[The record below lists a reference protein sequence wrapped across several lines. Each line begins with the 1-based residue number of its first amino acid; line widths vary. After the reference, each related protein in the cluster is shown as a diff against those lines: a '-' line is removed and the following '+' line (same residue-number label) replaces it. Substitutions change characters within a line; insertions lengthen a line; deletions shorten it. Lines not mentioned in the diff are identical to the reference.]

1 MTESSERPA
10 MTESSERTSSAPIA
24 VVAAMAALGTVGLL
38 VGFLVGLVTFSL
50 VGAPLSLSP
59 ESLSGQLVFSLGTYL
74 GVAAVGV
81 LYMIRHE
88 LPFSYVRLDVPSL
101 RDLLWTAATVLALLV
116 LAVAIPTV
124 IDRLGLPFTDHSIA
138 DTIAADPAI
147 ALVFIP
153 LSLLVVGPAEEFLY
167 RGVIQTRLADVFD
180 TGWAIGIAAVVFA
193 VVHILAYL
201 DPSNLAG
208 TLVTVFAI
216 LLPLGAILGVVYEY
230 TGNLF
235 VPALA
240 HGLYNAITF
249 GLTYLDTVGSL

>member
-1 MTESSERPA
+1 MTESSDRPP
-10 MTESSERTSSAPIA
+10 SSPTVV
-24 VVAAMAALGTVGLL
+24 VVAMATLGTVGLL
-38 VGFLVGLVTFSL
+38 VGFLVGIVTFSL

-59 ESLSGQLVFSLGTYL
+59 GSMSGQLVFSLGTYL

-81 LYMIRHE
+81 LYMTRHG
-88 LPFSYVRLDVPSL
+88 LPLSYVRLDSPSL

-124 IDRLGLPFTDHSIA
+124 IDRLGLPFADHSIA

-147 ALVFIP
+147 AFVFIP
-153 LSLLVVGPAEEFLY
+153 LSLFVVGPAEEFLY
-167 RGVIQTRLADVFD
+167 RGIIQTRLADVFA
-180 TGWAIGIAAVVFA
+180 TGQAVGIAAVVFA

-201 DPSNLAG
+201 DPGNIAG
-208 TLVTVFAI
+208 TLVTVFVI
-216 LLPLGAILGVVYEY
+216 LLPLGAILGIVYEY

-249 GLTYLDTVGSL
+249 GLTYLDAVGMM